1 MTLVFFFFFFFF
13 DSPATVALRELVLT
27 GIGFVIP
34 LDNLE
39 RDICV
44 ASSGHALCHGPV
56 AICVS
61 VSFLCTSARENL
73 HPDKKVRV
81 QEELDSNGQLAG
93 PHFSYIYSAV

>member
-1 MTLVFFFFFFFF
+1 LLLFLVMDFEMTLVLFFL

-44 ASSGHALCHGPV
+44 ASCGHALCHGPV

-73 HPDKKVRV
+73 HPEKKVRV
-81 QEELDSNGQLAG
+81 SIL
-93 PHFSYIYSAV
+93 